1 MIKVLVVDDSKTVQE
16 LMKYILNFDKDI
28 EVIGTANNGVE
39 ALKFLETMKPDV
51 ITMDINM
58 PFMNGFEATERIMQ
72 TTPVPIII
80 VTALFNSTDVE
91 KTFEAIQ
98 AGAVSVIDKP
108 VSIKHPNY
116 NNMCKD
122 IIDNIKLMSEIKVVK
137 RTFRSGVNLNQ
148 MLEIEPKFNNDCT
161 DKKIVAI
168 GVSTGGP
175 PILKKIFSKLNENV
189 KVPILVVQHITPGF
203 INGLVDWLR
212 QDTKLP
218 IHIASNGQS
227 VLPGNIYFAPDDYHM
242 EITYNGTISLN
253 KKEKINGL
261 RPTVSNLFN
270 SIANAYG
277 KNSIGIL
284 LSGMGKDGVEEMKI
298 LKEKGAVTVA
308 QEKDSCVIYGMPG
321 EAVKINAATYSLSLE
336 KIAEL
341 INKAQE
347 IK

>member
-1 MIKVLVVDDSKTVQE
+1 MIKVLVVDDSPTVLD
-16 LMKYILNFDKDI
+16 LMKYILNLDKDI
-28 EVIGTANNGVE
+28 EVIGTANNGLE

-58 PFMNGFEATERIMQ
+58 PYMNGFEATERIMQ

-80 VTALFNSTDVE
+80 VTGLFDSTDV
-91 KTFEAIQ
+91 KRTFEAIH
-98 AGAVSVIDKP
+98 AGAVSVINKP
-108 VSIKHPNY
+108 VSIKHIDY
-116 NNMCKD
+116 ND
-122 IIDNIKLMSEIKVVK
+122 ICNNIIQKVKLMSEIKVVK
-137 RTFRSGVNLNQ
+137 RTFRRRADLKQ
-148 MLEIEPKFNNDCT
+148 LIEIEPQFNNDCI

-175 PILKKIFSKLNENV
+175 PILKKIFSKLSENV
-189 KVPILVVQHITPGF
+189 MVPILVVQHITPGF

-212 QDTKLP
+212 KDTKLA
-218 IHIASNGQS
+218 IHIASNGQR

-242 EITYNGTISLN
+242 EITYSGTISLN

-284 LSGMGKDGVEEMKI
+284 LSGMGKDGVKEMKI
-298 LKEKGAVTVA
+298 LKEKGALTVA
-308 QEKDSCVIYGMPG
+308 QDKASCVVYGMPG

-341 INKAQE
+341 INKAHQ